1 VYKTA
6 EIKKFILHEDLLK
19 IVQAPSESSAFESGK
34 KSFVKNL
41 LHSVENPFEFM
52 TRTKSLSQAWSEFV
66 TPANDTPVTSSSVD
80 SNKPFM
86 LTTKFLSTGRSPE
99 LDTPDS
105 EILSAGWN
113 FPVSLPVSPS
123 YAGSVGGNS
132 ISPGITLR
140 DSTQSISATDAAID
154 LFIELFELRE
164 KNNWL
169 RRQAVVILLQ
179 QLFGGTVERRVTDA
193 LLSFAQIDSA
203 IFLIEW
209 TRDYFWP
216 EGKPFFETEH
226 PERTLE
232 QKKKTRSDSLN
243 KMTHL
248 FPEILGSMVG
258 RLNAKRGAERLCD
271 VFQNRR
277 LNQQLL
283 YVLLDELLD
292 AVFPELRGHPH

>member
-1 VYKTA
+1 M
-6 EIKKFILHEDLLK
+6 EMKKFILHEDLIK
-19 IVQAPSESSAFESGK
+19 IVQAPADSSAIETGK

-41 LHSVENPFEFM
+41 LQSVENPFEFM
-52 TRTKSLSQAWSEFV
+52 TRTKSLSQAWSEFI
-66 TPANDTPVTSSSVD
+66 TPATDIPVVSSSAD

-86 LTTKFLSTGRSPE
+86 LTTKFLIAGRSPE

-105 EILSAGWN
+105 EIVSAGWN
-113 FPVSLPVSPS
+113 FSPSLPVN
-123 YAGSVGGNS
+123 VGFSGPVSANS

-140 DSTQSISATDAAID
+140 DSAQSISATDAAID

-193 LLSFAQIDSA
+193 LMSFAQIDSA
-203 IFLIEW
+203 VFLLEW

-216 EGKPFFETEH
+216 DRKPFFATEH
-226 PERTLE
+226 PERTPE
-232 QKKKTRSDSLN
+232 QKKKTRSDSVN

-258 RLNAKRGAERLCD
+258 RLNAKRGADRLCD

-283 YVLLDELLD
+283 YVLMDEFLD
-292 AVFPELRGHPH
+292 AVFPELRGRSHP